1 MKSFQPFGPEEC
13 EESRDE
19 DSPMDFGPGV
29 DLADGP
35 EESVRAGISSTSNLI
50 LTSGNGTSE

>member
-1 MKSFQPFGPEEC
+1 MKSLQPLGPEDH
-13 EESRDE
+13 EESQDK

-35 EESVRAGISSTSNLI
+35 EESVRAGISSMSNLI